1 MGTWSLKLN
10 VISQDVF
17 NGTGYRFIDIN
28 GLFNHAVNTS
38 DFTVSSDGMISE
50 QCIVR
55 NVEGSSY
62 GLI

>member
-38 DFTVSSDGMISE
+38 DFTVSSE